1 MSPHERENK
10 QLSMPKPKKDKDD
23 KDDKDDKLTA
33 KEQADLGLAL
43 AKGVLSAKAGVLEGK
58 RKRREALGK
67 GLREAYGTDALAGRQ
82 LMAAPVSLKKGG
94 KVSFKEVLKRRKK
107 LRY

>member
-1 MSPHERENK
+1 MFGLFEEED
-10 QLSMPKPKKDKDD
+10 KKDKDD
-23 KDDKDDKLTA
+23 KKGLSN
-33 KEQADLGLAL
+33 KEKADLGIAL
-43 AKGVLSAKAGVLEGK
+43 AKGVLSARAGVLEGK